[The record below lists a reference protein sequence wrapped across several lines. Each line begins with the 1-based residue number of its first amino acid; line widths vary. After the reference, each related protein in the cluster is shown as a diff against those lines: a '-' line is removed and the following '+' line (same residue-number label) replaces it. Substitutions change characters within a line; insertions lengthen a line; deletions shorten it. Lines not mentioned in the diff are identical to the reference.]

1 MRQRDLRR
9 IGILLIVMAFICM
22 GGGLIVSYIES
33 GKTFTAPSFILGQ
46 GDGTGISISTV
57 DNEGADGLSNSAD
70 SNGDKKDDK
79 SDKNDKDSKNDKD
92 TPKNDKPEVKD
103 ENTGSNSGDNKTPN
117 TGDSGNTSDGNTGS
131 TPATSDDT
139 PSQTTP
145 TTPDTP
151 NTPAPQPA
159 PTIDEVNA
167 ALRTQL
173 QNTYGIAIKYGSE
186 TSGYNVGGLST
197 VPISDPNVVNKAL
210 NEMASTIA
218 LYPSGMWTEMK
229 NSGFPL
235 SIYLI
240 TKYSAANVTGVT
252 ETYSNKVIISIA
264 TNFSFGETFN
274 HEVFHYFENYITYFK
289 GATFGSWSGLNP
301 TNFTYGSVD
310 SSLSYSRTFSAD
322 AYFVND
328 YAQTLEGE
336 DRASTFE
343 YMMFA
348 NKASCLNNGKPV
360 WKKAKYMAEQLDY
373 YFNSVSPNVT
383 EYWERHL

>member
-1 MRQRDLRR
+1 MQQVKLILEKNGVLDNYLSEVLKDYYNKIEINNFKYINSIKMLR
-9 IGILLIVMAFICM
+9 G
-22 GGGLIVSYIES
+22 
-33 GKTFTAPSFILGQ
+33 TT
-46 GDGTGISISTV
+46 DGTIRFYINDDERTMSDDIPVAGLKRLAYLEWVTEDQIWDNAIHERHILNKSIATRHIQDRAVTANNIECPIGSII
-57 DNEGADGLSNSAD
+57 G
-70 SNGDKKDDK
+70 
-79 SDKNDKDSKNDKD
+79 NDKDSKNDKD

-301 TNFTYGSVD
+301 TNF
-310 SSLSYSRTFSAD
+310 
-322 AYFVND
+322 
-328 YAQTLEGE
+328 
-336 DRASTFE
+336 
-343 YMMFA
+343 
-348 NKASCLNNGKPV
+348 NK
-360 WKKAKYMAEQLDY
+360 
-373 YFNSVSPNVT
+373 VT
-383 EYWERHL
+383 S

>member
-79 SDKNDKDSKNDKD
+79 SDKNDKD

-117 TGDSGNTSDGNTGS
+117 TGDSGNTSD
-131 TPATSDDT
+131 DT

-167 ALRTQL
+167 NLADVLDEVEKRALV
-173 QNTYGIAIKYGSE
+173 S
-186 TSGYNVGGLST
+186 
-197 VPISDPNVVNKAL
+197 
-210 NEMASTIA
+210 
-218 LYPSGMWTEMK
+218 
-229 NSGFPL
+229 
-235 SIYLI
+235 
-240 TKYSAANVTGVT
+240 
-252 ETYSNKVIISIA
+252 
-264 TNFSFGETFN
+264 
-274 HEVFHYFENYITYFK
+274 
-289 GATFGSWSGLNP
+289 
-301 TNFTYGSVD
+301 
-310 SSLSYSRTFSAD
+310 
-322 AYFVND
+322 
-328 YAQTLEGE
+328 
-336 DRASTFE
+336 
-343 YMMFA
+343 
-348 NKASCLNNGKPV
+348 LNNK
-360 WKKAKYMAEQLDY
+360 
-373 YFNSVSPNVT
+373 
-383 EYWERHL
+383 